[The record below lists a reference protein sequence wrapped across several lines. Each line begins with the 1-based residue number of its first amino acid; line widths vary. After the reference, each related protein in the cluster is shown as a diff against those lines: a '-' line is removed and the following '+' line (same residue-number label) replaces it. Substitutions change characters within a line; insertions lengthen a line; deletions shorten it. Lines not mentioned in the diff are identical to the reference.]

1 MRTIGLACVTLVLG
15 LAIGSAVAVS
25 AQTAAWQQLCYG
37 AVDVTTI
44 PEGKLVTCFDVPTP
58 TPVPATATPVP
69 PTPTATPTALPAP
82 TATPSTPPA
91 PSPGFVIDHSA
102 VALFDLLPDSAI
114 QQAASQSLL
123 FRHASVGANISDGLD
138 CLRNYFPSRANP
150 YQRPNFCDR
159 GLAPG
164 QVIYDNKYDRSL
176 WTFEF
181 HSPPPGQNPAWWN
194 KVSIFVDRVNSLA
207 PSQTYDAAGFKFG
220 YVDGFTGSAIA
231 TQFFVAGNNG
241 DIVDLEALEAA
252 HPETRLIYWT
262 MGLARSVGSVEA
274 QTFNQTMRQYAAAHG
289 KVLMD
294 IADIQSHLPDGT
306 PCYDN
311 AGRGLAALCDEY
323 TDEVN
328 GGHLNALG
336 RLQMA
341 KAFWVLTAR
350 LAGWT
355 PGQ

>member
-1 MRTIGLACVTLVLG
+1 
-15 LAIGSAVAVS
+15 
-25 AQTAAWQQLCYG
+25 
-37 AVDVTTI
+37 
-44 PEGKLVTCFDVPTP
+44 
-58 TPVPATATPVP
+58 
-69 PTPTATPTALPAP
+69 
-82 TATPSTPPA
+82 
-91 PSPGFVIDHSA
+91 
-102 VALFDLLPDSAI
+102 
-114 QQAASQSLL
+114 
-123 FRHASVGANISDGLD
+123 
-138 CLRNYFPSRANP
+138 
-150 YQRPNFCDR
+150 
-159 GLAPG
+159 
-164 QVIYDNKYDRSL
+164 VIYDNKYDRSL

-181 HSPPPGQNPAWWN
+181 HSPPPGQNPAWWD

-207 PSQTYDAAGFKFG
+207 PSQAYDAAGFKFG

-231 TQFFVAGNNG
+231 TQFFVPGNSG

-252 HPETRLIYWT
+252 HPETRLIHWT

-274 QTFNQTMRQYAAAHG
+274 QAFNQAMRQYAAAHG

-341 KAFWVLTAR
+341 KAFWVADGASLGLDSRSVAGRAAADVSPRLRPHRRSPSPRSNNKAPLLHKERGFVVDGGAQSNKRSRRHAR
-350 LAGWT
+350 CQGRPATPPAGWPAPLRRPCAPERGGRGSSP
-355 PGQ
+355 PGWRRPAAAPPGGCWSGAG